1 MKLWHLQKNGW
12 KWISLYIERK
22 AKLKKSNITCF
33 HSYVESI
40 LMMMMVHEYKRESG
54 GISRKG
60 SRKGER
66 IGKTVKKSTVKLTE

>member
-1 MKLWHLQKNGW
+1 
-12 KWISLYIERK
+12 
-22 AKLKKSNITCF
+22 
-33 HSYVESI
+33 
-40 LMMMMVHEYKRESG
+40 MMMMVHEYKRESG